1 MGNLSNTEQADEVED
16 LSDNEQVDEME
27 DISDPEQVDGVE
39 DLSDPEQ
46 VDGVEDLSD
55 PEQVDGVEDLSAA
68 DDTDMSSEI
77 SESEIDDNFACNGCA
92 FKESELDQRFLEP
105 LFAGANINVLTT
117 YCIIMQFAY
126 KYKLSYKALQ
136 GLIHLLHS
144 ICPTPNAL
152 PTSLYKLK
160 IFFQQFSAGYKDQKV
175 CSICSIPYEDKC
187 STCTAESLHPG
198 HVIHMP
204 LVKSLQSVVSSKLQF
219 SLPLV
224 TVQCT
229 LCMINTLGQLHNSAL
244 VTNVLKKN
252 ISNYTK
258 YHHGSR
264 NRYIFIVY

>member
-1 MGNLSNTEQADEVED
+1 MED
-16 LSDNEQVDEME
+16 FSDPEQVDGLE
-27 DISDPEQVDGVE
+27 DLSDPEQVDGVE
-39 DLSDPEQ
+39 DLSDPEHVDGMEDLSDPKQ
-46 VDGVEDLSD
+46 DGVEDLSD

-92 FKESELDQRFLEP
+92 FKESELDQRLLEP

-175 CSICSIPYEDKC
+175 CSTCSIPYEDKC

-244 VTNVLKKN
+244 VTNVLYIQN
-252 ISNYTK
+252 ITMVVEIDIYLLCI
-258 YHHGSR
+258 R
-264 NRYIFIVY
+264 VY